1 MSVKSS
7 LKVRDLFGYYFI
19 KQGFKPFCILSI
31 IWILTTWYYFCWFF
45 SYFCF
50 YIVFFILFCSHWRS
64 QRIYLLHWL
73 FFLLLIH
80 WPVTMEIVCHHQI
93 CCRTSI
99 LSFSFCWLKL
109 LFCKIMI
116 HFLIC
121 WCTCLY
127 YFASHSVFLRFYFKI
142 YLRHL
147 MNFFWIFDIS

>member
-1 MSVKSS
+1 MSVKRS

-19 KQGFKPFCILSI
+19 KQGFKPFASYPSSGFSHLILLLLI
-31 IWILTTWYYFCWFF
+31 
-45 SYFCF
+45 
-50 YIVFFILFCSHWRS
+50 FFIFLFLYHTFCSRWRS
-64 QRIYLLHWL
+64 QRIYFLLWL

-93 CCRTSI
+93 CCRTSV
-99 LSFSFCWLKL
+99 LSFSFCWSKL

-147 MNFFWIFDIS
+147 MNFFWIFNIS